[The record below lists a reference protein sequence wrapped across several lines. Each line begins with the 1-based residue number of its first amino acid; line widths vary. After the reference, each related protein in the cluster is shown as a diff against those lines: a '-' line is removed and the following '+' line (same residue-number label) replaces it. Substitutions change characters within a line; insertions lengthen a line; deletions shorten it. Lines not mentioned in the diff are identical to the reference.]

1 MSAAVSVPGETL
13 PAMTTQAVEASS
25 SVEPLSARD
34 MSILEFEKVRWK
46 HRGARDSA
54 ILLLFGL
61 SYIAYIQILWSIVD
75 RSAAEQYDPEHVRR
89 LRRLRDA
96 RRADRPSR
104 AIGFQVT

>member
-1 MSAAVSVPGETL
+1 
-13 PAMTTQAVEASS
+13 MTTQAPEASS

-34 MSILEFEKVRWK
+34 MSILEFEKLRWK

-61 SYIAYIQILWSIVD
+61 SYIAYSQVLWSIVD
-75 RSAAEQYDPEHVRR
+75 RPAAEVYDPELVRR

-96 RRADRPSR
+96 RRAERSSR
-104 AIGFQVT
+104 AAGFAVS